1 MKRQMCKLITG
12 LLLALFVAGSHM
24 AVAEAKTLSL
34 GHTGQEVNIFSQA
47 SVKFAEYVN
56 EYSDGK
62 IEVKVMGAGALGDN
76 REGIEQLQLGVT
88 DFWVFDRIVGAFY
101 KCCRSLRS
109 PYLFKSAEAGIA
121 FFNSDIAMEIIQ
133 PLENKKALKA
143 LDI

>member
-56 EYSDGK
+56 EYS
-62 IEVKVMGAGALGDN
+62 MA
-76 REGIEQLQLGVT
+76 
-88 DFWVFDRIVGAFY
+88 
-101 KCCRSLRS
+101 
-109 PYLFKSAEAGIA
+109 KSKSRLWERG
-121 FFNSDIAMEIIQ
+121 SGR
-133 PLENKKALKA
+133 
-143 LDI
+143 